1 MKEHLKKVLEELNKT
16 IRYNRLD
23 KYDVSDSLREVND
36 IDSVVKAVLLARD
49 AITEIVEE

>member
-1 MKEHLKKVLEELNKT
+1 MKEKLKKVLEELNKT
-16 IRYNRLD
+16 IRYNKLD
-23 KYDVSDSLREVND
+23 NYDVSDSLREVND